1 MTPFADKAFVPS
13 NAVLAEPLE
22 TGLALTRVGGDRVF
36 VLNVT
41 GATIW
46 QLFDGHTTC
55 HQIASVLAQ
64 RFTMPIEQLE
74 QEVRGFIARL
84 AAAGLIKEQDTDHNN

>member
-13 NAVLAEPLE
+13 NAMLAEPLE
-22 TGLALTRVGGDRVF
+22 TGLALTRVGEDRVF

-46 QLFDGHTTC
+46 QLIDGHTTC

-64 RFTMPIEQLE
+64 RFSTPIEQVE

-84 AAAGLIKEQDTDHNN
+84 AAAGLVKEQDTDHNN